1 MAEMR
6 TVKELA
12 QKYGCHQRTVRWK
25 CEHYG
30 IPIENGLVDADE
42 YAQAVDAGNGRTKG
56 KKAVEGKGAVATRLD
71 AQTRK
76 IEIEGRLLELKLM
89 EREGELVER
98 KAVAAAWSQ
107 LAVRTRS
114 DILALSSRLATDLHG
129 KSIGQIKET
138 IDREAHRILRH
149 WAKEP
154 ELKGD

>member
-1 MAEMR
+1 L
-6 TVKELA
+6 TVIELG
-12 QKYGCHQRTVRWK
+12 KRYKTHPRTVRGK

-30 IPIENGLVDADE
+30 IPIVDGLVDAAE
-42 YAQAVDAGNGRTKG
+42 YALAVEAGDKRTKG
-56 KKAVEGKGAVATRLD
+56 IAPEGKGAVATRLD

-98 KAVAAAWSQ
+98 KSVSLAWSQ

-114 DILALSSRLATDLHG
+114 DILALSSRLASDLHG
-129 KSIGQIKET
+129 KSIGQIKEA
-138 IDREAHRILRH
+138 IDKEAHRILRH

-154 ELKGD
+154 ELKDD

>member
-1 MAEMR
+1 
-6 TVKELA
+6 
-12 QKYGCHQRTVRWK
+12 VRGK

-30 IPIENGLVDADE
+30 IPIVDGLVDAAE
-42 YAQAVDAGNGRTKG
+42 YALAVEAGGKSTKG
-56 KKAVEGKGAVATRLD
+56 KAPEGRGAVATRLD

-98 KAVAAAWSQ
+98 KAVSLAWSQ

-114 DILALSSRLATDLHG
+114 DILALSSRLASDLHG
-129 KSIGQIKET
+129 KSIGQIKEA
-138 IDREAHRILRH
+138 IDKEAHRILRH

-154 ELKGD
+154 DIKGE

>member
-1 MAEMR
+1 MSER
-6 TVKELA
+6 VTVKELS
-12 QKYGCHQRTVRWK
+12 KRYECHPRTVRCK

-30 IPIENGLVDADE
+30 IPIVDGLVDAAE
-42 YAQAVDAGNGRTKG
+42 YALAVEAGDKRTKG
-56 KKAVEGKGAVATRLD
+56 KAPDGKGAVATRLD

-98 KAVAAAWSQ
+98 KAVSLAWSQ

-114 DILALSSRLATDLHG
+114 DILALSSRLASDLHG
-129 KSIGQIKET
+129 KSIGQIKEA
-138 IDREAHRILRH
+138 IDKEAHRILRH